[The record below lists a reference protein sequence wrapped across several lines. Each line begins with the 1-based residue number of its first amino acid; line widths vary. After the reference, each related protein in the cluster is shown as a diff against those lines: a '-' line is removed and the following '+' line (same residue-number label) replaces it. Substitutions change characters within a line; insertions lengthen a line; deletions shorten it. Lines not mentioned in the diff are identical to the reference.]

1 MIPLRSRSDSWT
13 FTPEPHAIRIE
24 SNFSR
29 CPRFGKEVFLDV
41 DNIDLGVNFVRALR
55 EEVDKCNA
63 LLAVIGRDWLDMRD
77 KNGRRRL
84 DDPNDFVRNEI
95 GTALQRGIPVIP
107 ILLDGTE
114 VPSADQLT
122 EDLKELSLRN
132 GMNVRYDSFET
143 DMDRLVRGLKRQ
155 LRWGNWRDWFG
166 SRASEG
172 AEGKTM
178 PPAGVA
184 SKLMTRRGVL
194 ATAAVTA
201 TGGLVVVGAY
211 KLRDIAAERE
221 IAGIAARDGP
231 IAAITTIAGRSE
243 IAPYSWKDRGIAL
256 PGYIKGM
263 AVVYARV
270 YLKLKAGNAA
280 AVDMAKANTGD
291 WDNDALAY
299 YRDIF
304 GAAGMSN
311 AASGAA
317 TLRHL
322 FVLLTGLGMRE
333 SVGRYC
339 EGVDRSVSVTNR
351 TAESA
356 DAGLFQTTFQIMS
369 VSPLL
374 IELFNYYLANPS
386 GFADVFDEGITCKPV
401 DRANFG
407 EGDGQKFQRLT
418 KQCPAFAAE
427 VAAVG
432 LRHIR
437 KHWGPI
443 NRREAEVRPECDAML
458 RRVQDFADQWPNIYA
473 ALQ

>member
-1 MIPLRSRSDSWT
+1 MAKIFISYRRQDSAGGAGRVRDWLV
-13 FTPEPHAIRIE
+13 
-24 SNFSR
+24 N
-29 CPRFGKEVFLDV
+29 RFGKEVFLDV
-41 DNIDLGVNFVRALR
+41 DNIDLGVNFVKALR
-55 EEVDKCNA
+55 EEVGKCNT
-63 LLAVIGRDWLDMRD
+63 LLAVIGRDWLDIRD

-122 EDLKELSLRN
+122 EDLKELSFRN

-143 DMDRLVRGLKRQ
+143 DMDRLVRGLKKQ
-155 LRWGNWRDWFG
+155 LRGGNWRDWFG

-172 AEGKTM
+172 DAEGKTV

-184 SKLMTRRGVL
+184 SKLITRRGLL
-194 ATAAVTA
+194 ATAGVTA
-201 TGGLVVVGAY
+201 TGGLAVVGAY
-211 KLRDIAAERE
+211 KLKDIVAARE

-231 IAAITTIAGRSE
+231 VAAISTIAGRSE
-243 IAPYSWKDRGIAL
+243 IAQYSWDNRGAAP

-270 YLKLKAGNAA
+270 YLKLKAGDAVAA
-280 AVDMAKANTGD
+280 DMAKANTGD
-291 WDNDALAY
+291 FDHDALAY

-322 FVLLTGLGMRE
+322 FVLLIGLGMRE
-333 SVGRYC
+333 SGGRYC
-339 EGVDRSVSVTNR
+339 EGRDRSAANT

-374 IELFNYYLANPS
+374 TELFNYYLANPS
-386 GFADVFDEGITCKPV
+386 GFADVFDEGMACKPV

-418 KQCPAFAAE
+418 KQCPAFAVE

-432 LRHIR
+432 LRHMYS
-437 KHWGPI
+437 HWGPI
-443 NRREAEVRPECDAML
+443 RRREAEVRPECDVML
-458 RRVQDFADQWPNIYA
+458 RRVQDFADQWPNAYA

>member
-1 MIPLRSRSDSWT
+1 V
-13 FTPEPHAIRIE
+13 
-24 SNFSR
+24 NK
-29 CPRFGKEVFLDV
+29 FGKEIFLDV
-41 DNIDLGVNFVRALR
+41 DNIDLGVNFVKALR
-55 EEVDKCNA
+55 EEVGKCDA
-63 LLAVIGRDWLDMRD
+63 LLAVIGHDWLDIRD

-84 DDPNDFVRNEI
+84 DDPNDFVRSEI
-95 GTALQRGIPVIP
+95 GIALQRGIPVIP

-114 VPSADQLT
+114 VPTADQLT
-122 EDLKELSLRN
+122 EDLKDLSLRN

-143 DMDRLVRGLKRQ
+143 DMDRLGLKRQ
-155 LRWGNWRDWFG
+155 LRWGSWRSWFG
-166 SRASEG
+166 SGPAEG
-172 AEGKTM
+172 AQRKTM
-178 PPAGVA
+178 SPEGWA

-201 TGGLVVVGAY
+201 TGGMVALGAY

-221 IAGIAARDGP
+221 IAAIAARDGP

-243 IAPYSWKDRGIAL
+243 IAQYSWKDRGRAL

-270 YLKLKAGNAA
+270 YLKLKAGDAA

-311 AASGAA
+311 AASGAV

-322 FVLLTGLGMRE
+322 FVVLTGLGMRE
-333 SVGRYC
+333 SGGKYC
-339 EGVDRSVSVTNR
+339 EGVDRSAAHM

-374 IELFNYYLANPS
+374 TELFNYYLANPT
-386 GFADVFDEGITCKPV
+386 GFADVFDEGITCKPI

-427 VAAVG
+427 VAALG

-437 KHWGPI
+437 MHWGPI
-443 NRREAEVRPECDAML
+443 SRRQAEVRPECDAML